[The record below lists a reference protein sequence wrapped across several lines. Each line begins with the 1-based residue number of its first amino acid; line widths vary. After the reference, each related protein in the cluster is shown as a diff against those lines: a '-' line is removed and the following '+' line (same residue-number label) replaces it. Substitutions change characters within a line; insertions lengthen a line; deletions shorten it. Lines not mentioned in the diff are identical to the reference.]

1 MDSRRLRARS
11 DVPLLSS
18 RTPVSPTS
26 PRWPAPDATH
36 LVLLPQS
43 RPVKMHKAI
52 HLPLVLPECSCP
64 PPTGQGLWGQG
75 APPPLPSDQGLG
87 RWLPSSLGAGA
98 AAKPQNATR
107 AGAPPPAQPLM
118 GSPLPTCPPGADGR
132 PLSGSVPAP
141 PYKQPETHPHP
152 QGVRTAPTTAGRGC
166 ARALGP
172 HCPLSNRCPWGC
184 SDPGGVS
191 GPVSIKG
198 SGGHALPRAT
208 QPKAH
213 SNILEAKS
221 HALHCTAYT
230 GLRLALPIPHP
241 QTWAGPKGQFHQHP
255 SWPT

>member
-1 MDSRRLRARS
+1 M
-11 DVPLLSS
+11 
-18 RTPVSPTS
+18 
-26 PRWPAPDATH
+26 
-36 LVLLPQS
+36 LLPQS

-52 HLPLVLPECSCP
+52 HLPPVLPECSCP
-64 PPTGQGLWGQG
+64 PPLLARDCGDRAPLHPSPQTRDWAGGFLAAWGQERLQSLKM
-75 APPPLPSDQGLG
+75 PPGQVP
-87 RWLPSSLGAGA
+87 A
-98 AAKPQNATR
+98 
-107 AGAPPPAQPLM
+107 PPAQPLM